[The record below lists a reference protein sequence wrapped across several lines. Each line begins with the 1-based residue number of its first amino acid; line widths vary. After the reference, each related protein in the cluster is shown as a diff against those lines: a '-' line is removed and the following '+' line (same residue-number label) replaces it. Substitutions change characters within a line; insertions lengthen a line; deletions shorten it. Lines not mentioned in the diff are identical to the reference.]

1 MTTNSDKRST
11 RTARNGATVKR
22 EKNEKLKVAM
32 ENEKLTLDGN
42 KQQKVAIL

>member
-1 MTTNSDKRST
+1 M
-11 RTARNGATVKR
+11 
-22 EKNEKLKVAM
+22 ENEKLTLDKNEQQNVAM